1 MLRPGFLKILQF
13 WLVTL
18 VWFGLINSFPQLQ
31 AKPFSWSFS
40 QQDSLDFSGDG
51 RPKRTAGGASRG
63 ECQVSRST
71 DNLTALIPDTPVAL
85 TVSATPT
92 FWFYVPYTLTENHAA
107 ELVLKDSEGNFV
119 YRNKLSGKDIDRG
132 ISSISVSNT
141 VELST
146 DRNYDWYF
154 LIYCDEQNPDRFV
167 YVHGSV
173 RRVQNPVNQSQ
184 VTPVDR
190 EAALILYAQA
200 KIWHDALDLIA
211 QNLQTQ
217 PQNPQLQEDWFDL
230 LESVDLEHL
239 AERSF

>member
-18 VWFGLINSFPQLQ
+18 VWFGFINSFPQLQ
-31 AKPFSWSFS
+31 AKPFSWSLS

-63 ECQVSRST
+63 KCQVSQP
-71 DNLTALIPDTPVAL
+71 NEALTALIPDTSVAL
-85 TVSATPT
+85 TVSATPK
-92 FWFYVPYTLTENHAA
+92 FWFYVPYNLTENNAA

-119 YRNKLSGKDIDRG
+119 YRDRFSGTEIDPGIISLSLPP
-132 ISSISVSNT
+132 N

-184 VTPVDR
+184 IKPVDR
-190 EAALILYAQA
+190 EAALVLYAQA
-200 KIWHDALDLIA
+200 KIWHDALDIIA
-211 QNLQTQ
+211 QNLQTE

-230 LESVDLEHL
+230 LESVDLEYL
-239 AERSF
+239 ADR